1 MPRLQRSD
9 LAKEFSDLVKQ
20 EIKNHNDTILASAVK
35 INGMVQQLEDM
46 GKASD
51 KNHQTYKN
59 AFLGQKISLE
69 HLEAKFDELIAKMQR
84 EHHDVSQQTK
94 LDMKSIMKSFD
105 DRSTYFM
112 TIDGFDGFKKKID
125 HWSANI
131 QRSFEVQNDVL
142 RQRCE
147 KISDETK
154 QAIEILRAAVQKSID
169 QEIED
174 RKDQDVTLDHFA
186 VNFAGMQQEIEKTKK
201 RCFIIEKNIENLYTQ
216 IERLKESK

>member
-20 EIKNHNDTILASAVK
+20 EITNHNDSILATNISL
-35 INGMVQQLEDM
+35 NGMRNDLEDM
-46 GKASD
+46 KAM
-51 KNHQTYKN
+51 
-59 AFLGQKISLE
+59 ASLE
-69 HLEAKFDELIAKMQR
+69 SREVFKNFREYESAIEILKDDFQAHINRLQR
-84 EHHDVSQQTK
+84 DFN
-94 LDMKSIMKSFD
+94 DKSAQSKSDLASIRKAFD

-112 TIDGFDGFKKKID
+112 TIDGFAEFKQKID
-125 HWSANI
+125 QWTANI
-131 QRSFEVQNDVL
+131 QRSFEVQNDTT

-154 QAIEILRAAVQKSID
+154 QAIEILRVAVQKSID

-216 IERLKESK
+216 IERVKEAR